1 MSIQPGAYIQKD
13 PQAEI
18 VYTFN
23 WAAWLDGSEIDSYT
37 ITISGPDSVLEQDND
52 SVDAG
57 NENVSVRLKGG
68 TVGKQYTVTCRIVT
82 DEAVPQTDDRS
93 ITVQI
98 RNQ

>member
-23 WAAWLDGSEIDSYT
+23 WAAWLDGSEIDTYT
-37 ITISGPDSVLEQDND
+37 ITITGPDSVLEQDED
-52 SVDAG
+52 DLVTG
-57 NENVSVRLKGG
+57 NQKVEVRLKAG

-82 DEAVPQTDDRS
+82 DEAKPQTDDKS
-93 ITVQI
+93 VTVQI